1 MPRGDSMEEI
11 IRRIE
16 GSEAT
21 KVRRAM
27 MPVEITH
34 EIFRGNLNE
43 LVKALESYEDP
54 EYRGHLWLGDE
65 QLGSMTTLDRYMT
78 EVFRL
83 LHNFVASVMTL
94 VEHTRATMR
103 KLYEGQVFLAEYEAR
118 VSQEFDASEL
128 AHFVQDLRDYFTHRG
143 LLPMKARGGAILLGP
158 MEMATWKGWSA
169 SGRAYLDQLPQW
181 IPYLDFVRPYGQLVE
196 GLYEW
201 VKDRQQAIHRDA
213 FEELSTLQARLR
225 EAREG

>member
-1 MPRGDSMEEI
+1 MVLGPRVRGRTMPRGDSVEEI

-16 GSEAT
+16 GSEAA

-43 LVKALESYEDP
+43 LVRALKSYEDP
-54 EYRGHLWLGDE
+54 EYRAHLWLSDE

-103 KLYEGQVFLAEYEAR
+103 KLYKGQPFLAEYEAR

-128 AHFVQDLRDYFTHRG
+128 AHFVQDLRDYFMHRG
-143 LLPMKARGGAILLGP
+143 LPPMKARAGGAILLAP
-158 MEMATWKGWSA
+158 MEMATWKRWSA
-169 SGRAYLDQLPQW
+169 SAAPTSISYRNGSRIW
-181 IPYLDFVRPYGQLVE
+181 ISF
-196 GLYEW
+196 
-201 VKDRQQAIHRDA
+201 DRTV
-213 FEELSTLQARLR
+213 SW
-225 EAREG
+225 